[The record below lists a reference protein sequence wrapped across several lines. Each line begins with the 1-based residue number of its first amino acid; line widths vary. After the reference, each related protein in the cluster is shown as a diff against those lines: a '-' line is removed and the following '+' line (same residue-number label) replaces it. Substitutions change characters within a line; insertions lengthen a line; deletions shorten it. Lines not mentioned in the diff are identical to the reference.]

1 VILVVYLFHEILISY
16 KQALGITI
24 GSTVLENQ
32 LKAKLP
38 GVFVQSLPRGLEL
51 SYSAIPSIATLAE
64 PLRDQVRD
72 AFSGSLK
79 VLWQTL
85 LGISALGLLST
96 LMMKEVPMQTVAD
109 ERYGLNEQ
117 LKEKSTEESNI
128 A

>member
-1 VILVVYLFHEILISY
+1 MSC
-16 KQALGITI
+16 KQALGVTI

-32 LKAKLP
+32 LKVELP
-38 GVFVQSLPRGLEL
+38 EAFVQLLPSGLEL
-51 SYSAIPSIATLAE
+51 SYSAIPVISTLAE
-64 PLRDQVRD
+64 PLRDQVRV
-72 AFSGSLK
+72 AFSDSLK

-117 LKEKSTEESNI
+117 VQTKSMEDSTANS